1 MAKRFVRQLLQR
13 NQVTLPSAVVKQL
26 ALAEGD
32 HLEVTIDRQGNIQL
46 RPVALVRAGT
56 RDAKMRDALAEADI
70 KKGRF
75 TSFPDAA
82 SAARFLKARALIA
95 KKRKRNSGA
104 ALRNI
109 QAAGS

>member
-13 NQVTLPSAVVKQL
+13 NQVTLPSAVVKSL
-26 ALAEGD
+26 ALSEGD

-46 RPVALVRAGT
+46 RPVALVTAGT
-56 RDAKMRDALAEADI
+56 RAAKMRDSLAEAEI
-70 KKGRF
+70 KQGRF

-82 SAARFLKARALIA
+82 SAARFLKARALTA
-95 KKRKRNSGA
+95 KKRRTSA
-104 ALRNI
+104 AVLRNR